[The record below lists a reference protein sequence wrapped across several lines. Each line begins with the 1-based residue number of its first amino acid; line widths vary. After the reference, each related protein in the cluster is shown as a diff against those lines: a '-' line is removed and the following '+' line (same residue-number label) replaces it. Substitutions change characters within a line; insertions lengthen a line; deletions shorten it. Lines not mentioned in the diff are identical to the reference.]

1 MAVFLRSLA
10 VLAAFQSTAL
20 LVLTASGRGRGR
32 WALVAIGVALG
43 VLVAARALPADLALL
58 LAGAGLS
65 AWGIDRAVRD
75 RRGLIVAAG
84 VGLFPPLIATTIGW
98 LSSDPVGTWIE
109 LRAQVETMA
118 GVAPRDSTTIAPE
131 EALLREKQQRL
142 ARQAANWTLRL
153 LPAELFA
160 FYLLQVLVLIV
171 VAGRMALRRGVSV
184 SVLPAS
190 SWRVPFA
197 TVWCLAIGL
206 GCLAVR
212 HSTAVTVGAN
222 LASVATVLLAV
233 QGAAVLLAASERG
246 LGRAARWLV
255 LGLFVLTALP
265 FVLVLAALIGLADQW
280 VDFRRLRL
288 AGSDS

>member
-1 MAVFLRSLA
+1 MATFLRSLA

-32 WALVAIGVALG
+32 TALVVVGAALV
-43 VLVAARALPADLALL
+43 VLVAARSLPVDLAVL
-58 LAGAGLS
+58 LAGAGIS
-65 AWGIDRAVRD
+65 AWAIERSVRGG
-75 RRGLIVAAG
+75 RGLIVAASA
-84 VGLFPPLIATTIGW
+84 GLLPVLTATAIGW
-98 LSSDPVGTWIE
+98 LGSDPVGTWTE

-118 GVAPRDSTTIAPE
+118 GVTPRDSTAVAPE
-131 EALLREKQQRL
+131 DALLREKQQRL

-160 FYLLQVLVLIV
+160 FYLLQVLVMVV
-171 VAGRMALRRGVSV
+171 VAGRLAVRRGIPVL
-184 SVLPAS
+184 VLPAS

-206 GCLAVR
+206 GFLVVR
-212 HSTAVTVGAN
+212 HSTAVTIGAN
-222 LASVATVLLAV
+222 LAGVATVLLAV

-246 LGRAARWLV
+246 FGRAARWLV

-265 FVLVLAALIGLADQW
+265 FVMVLAALIGLADQW

-288 AGSDS
+288 AGPDS

>member
-1 MAVFLRSLA
+1 MATFLRSLA

-32 WALVAIGVALG
+32 WALVAVGVALV
-43 VLVAARALPADLALL
+43 VLVAARALPVDLALL
-58 LAGAGLS
+58 LASAALS
-65 AWGIDRAVRD
+65 AWAIERTVRA
-75 RRGLIVAAG
+75 RRGLIVVASAG
-84 VGLFPPLIATTIGW
+84 LLPVLTATAIGW
-98 LSSDPVGTWIE
+98 LSSDPIGTWND

-118 GVAPRDSTTIAPE
+118 GVTPRDSIAVAPE
-131 EALLREKQQRL
+131 DAILREKQQRL
-142 ARQAANWTLRL
+142 AKQAANWTLRL

-160 FYLLQVLVLIV
+160 FYLLQVLVMVV
-171 VAGRMALRRGVSV
+171 VAGRLAARRGVQV
-184 SVLPAS
+184 MVLPAS

-197 TVWCLAIGL
+197 SVWCLAIGL
-206 GCLAVR
+206 GFLAVR
-212 HSTAVTVGAN
+212 HSTAVTIGAN
-222 LASVATVLLAV
+222 LACVATALLAV

-246 LGRAARWLV
+246 FGRAARWLV

-265 FVLVLAALIGLADQW
+265 FVMVLAALIGLADQW